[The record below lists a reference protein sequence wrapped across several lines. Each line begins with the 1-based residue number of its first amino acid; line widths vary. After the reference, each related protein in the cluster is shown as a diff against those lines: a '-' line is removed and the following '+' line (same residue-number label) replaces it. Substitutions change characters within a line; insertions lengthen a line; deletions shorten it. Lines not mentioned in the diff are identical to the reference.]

1 MEGAEARTFEGGSEA
16 EGKAG
21 SEKHEGGR
29 AVGLGLDCTWG
40 VKPGAMQGWLV
51 VGREQ
56 GFWTAAESVSL
67 DLCPDIL
74 A

>member
-1 MEGAEARTFEGGSEA
+1 
-16 EGKAG
+16 
-21 SEKHEGGR
+21 
-29 AVGLGLDCTWG
+29 
-40 VKPGAMQGWLV
+40 MQGWLV

-74 A
+74 AETTGVGGAEEYATVKVV